1 MSDLS
6 ELRDLARK
14 LLADGAVKAVIG
26 YENVEAPR
34 APEEGAL
41 GVRPSFV
48 TDPAEA
54 DRLVF
59 DARCVHNLATYL
71 SPRRT
76 HVAKLGRL
84 AVVLKGC
91 DARAVAGLIREGQV
105 RREELV
111 IIGVRCG
118 GVVRGPSL
126 GPELTPETVS
136 DRCAACTEREPV
148 LADHVVG
155 AMPKAPPP
163 SSRGDER
170 LAALDRMSAAER
182 WTFWREHLARCVRCY
197 ACREVCPMCICVQCV
212 ADVNRPQWVDSSPT
226 LRGNLAWHL
235 TRALHQAGRCS
246 GCLECERACPE
257 QLPLGL
263 LARHVARSI
272 ERRFAY
278 RASQDPATPAPMGT
292 YRTEDEQEFIL

>member
-1 MSDLS
+1 MNDL
-6 ELRDLARK
+6 RALARK
-14 LLADGAVKAVIG
+14 LLGDGTVKAVIG
-26 YENVEAPR
+26 YENVDVPG
-34 APEEGAL
+34 APEEGPR
-41 GVRPSFV
+41 GVRPTFV
-48 TDPAEA
+48 TQPDQA

-76 HVAKLGRL
+76 HVAKLGKL
-84 AVVLKGC
+84 AVVVKGC

-105 RREELV
+105 KREELV

-118 GVVRGPSL
+118 GVVRDPAL
-126 GPELTPETVS
+126 GSDVTAETVS
-136 DRCAACTEREPV
+136 TRCSGCVDREPT

-155 AMPKAPPP
+155 TLPPEPPP
-163 SSRGDER
+163 ASSRPDR
-170 LAALDRMSAAER
+170 LAELDRMSAAER
-182 WTFWREHLARCVRCY
+182 FAFWQEHLARCVRCY

-212 ADVNRPQWVDSSPT
+212 ADVNRPQWVDCSPT
-226 LRGNLAWHL
+226 LRGNVAWHL

-257 QLPLGL
+257 QLPVGL
-263 LARHVARSI
+263 LARHVARSV

-278 RASQDPATPAPMGT
+278 RASQDSSVAAPMGT
-292 YRTEDEQEFIL
+292 YRPEDEQEFIL